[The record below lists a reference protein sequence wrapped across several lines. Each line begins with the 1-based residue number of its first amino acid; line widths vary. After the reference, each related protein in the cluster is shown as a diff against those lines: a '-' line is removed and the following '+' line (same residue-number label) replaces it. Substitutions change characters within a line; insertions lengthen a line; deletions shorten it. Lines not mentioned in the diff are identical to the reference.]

1 MLKTIERTSQMLKL
15 FTLKTPE
22 WGISELAHAL
32 GWSTST
38 THDLAASL
46 VQIGLLKQGAN
57 RRYTV
62 GYRVLEMS
70 HVVLGSSTLQTE
82 ARKGM
87 EHFAA
92 KYDETILLGVLA
104 GGKVLF
110 ADKIVSKHAA
120 PDLFSTPDGRFFSHC
135 TASGKILMAHAST
148 ELKKYILDEHG
159 LTPMTPKSIESL
171 STLTGE
177 LERIKEQ
184 GHAYDFEEAVLGMG
198 SVAAPVFD
206 YAGQVVASL
215 SIAAA
220 IQQFERHLDDYR
232 RAIVRTANQV
242 SRRLGHMVYTR

>member
-1 MLKTIERTSQMLKL
+1 MLTL
-15 FTLKTPE
+15 FTLETPE

-46 VQIGLLKQGAN
+46 AQIGLLKQGSK

-62 GYRVLEMS
+62 GYRVLELS

-87 EHFAA
+87 EQFAA

-110 ADKIVSKHAA
+110 ADKIASKHFATN
-120 PDLFSTPDGRFFSHC
+120 LLSTPDGRFFTHC
-135 TASGKILMAHAST
+135 TASGKILLAHAST
-148 ELKKYILDEHG
+148 DIWNYILNEHG
-159 LTPMTPKSIESL
+159 LTSMTPKSIQSL
-171 STLTGE
+171 ATLTDE
-177 LERIKEQ
+177 LERIREQ
-184 GHAYDFEEAVLGMG
+184 GHAYAFEEAVLGLG
-198 SVAAPVFD
+198 CVAAPVFD
-206 YAGQVVASL
+206 YSGQVVASL
-215 SIAAA
+215 TIAAD